1 MKKINLI
8 LTIIS
13 TLVLSGYVS
22 AGEKRLIE
30 EQSKLRETGITK
42 PSEVKQ
48 WKDAG
53 VLSIKGSEE
62 WRAIG
67 VHSGLISGIK
77 KQGFETSNQL
87 KNTCSQIVDEKSFT
101 SNKPFKYINKC
112 TAICLKVNQVLPS
125 KKIFGY
131 VAGKRAI
138 LAKAPNNLI
147 DDFIA
152 GTEACGVYKIT
163 GTQQINLSNGKG
175 VMGNKL
181 FRISSF

>member
-8 LTIIS
+8 LAIIS
-13 TLVLSGYVS
+13 TLILSSCVS
-22 AGEKRLIE
+22 VEEKNLIE
-30 EQSKLRETGITK
+30 EQRKWREAGLTPT
-42 PSEVKQ
+42 EVNL
-48 WKDAG
+48 WINSG
-53 VLSIKGSEE
+53 VLSIKDTEE

-77 KQGFETSNQL
+77 EQGYKTGNQL
-87 KNTCSQIVDEKSFT
+87 KNTCSQIADEKSFT

-112 TAICLKVNQVLPS
+112 TAICLKVNQVLSPN
-125 KKIFGY
+125 KIFGY
-131 VAGKRAI
+131 VSGKRTV

-147 DDFIA
+147 DDFFA

-163 GTQQINLSNGKG
+163 GSQQINLSTGKS

-181 FRISSF
+181 IRISRF